1 MLENFDDYLSIVSLL
16 LIVIGTIVSFV
27 RLNNRIK
34 RQEESDEFYRELL

>member
-1 MLENFDDYLSIVSLL
+1 MLENFDDFFSLGVLVLVVLGSIV
-16 LIVIGTIVSFV
+16 TFV